1 MTKQPPAVSNLGA
14 RDGKTTQ
21 SIALAILALF
31 LLGLVFSS
39 STVEAADLTKHLA
52 TRVIDAQLPLK
63 EVQRF
68 CDARVPRMPKV
79 STRAEWQAFAN
90 RTRKDVLDNVV
101 FQGSASQWRDEKL
114 VVERL
119 ETIEGGPEYVI
130 HKLRYLA
137 APGMWIPALMYEP
150 KKLTG
155 KVPVMLNVNGHDS
168 KNGKAA
174 EYKQKRCINQA
185 KRGMIALNV
194 EWLGMGQLN
203 VEGNSHYRMNQLDL
217 CGTNGMAPFYLSMSR
232 GLDVLLAH
240 KHADPSR
247 VGVAGLSGGGW
258 QTIFIS
264 SLDTRVTLC
273 DPVAGYSSFLTRSQY
288 FSDLGDSEQTPNDL
302 AKYADYTHLTA
313 MLAPR
318 ASLLTF
324 NAKDN
329 CCFASPHALP
339 PLLNAATP
347 IFRLYGKTDHLKW
360 HVNHD
365 PGNHNFGL
373 DNRQALYRML
383 GDFFFADAKNFNAK
397 EIECDKEVKS
407 FKELTVKIPKN
418 NATFHSLAVAEMKNL
433 PTEKLPSEGPAYKKW
448 QSATRKALR
457 KSIVAKSY
465 KVTAQSKD
473 KITLDSGVSVQSHAL
488 KLGSEWTVPCTE
500 FAPKD
505 AKSTTIVL
513 ADGGRKSIPSETIN
527 SLLADGQRVLAID
540 PFYFGESKISQR
552 DFLFALL
559 VATVGERPIGIQAN
573 QINAIAKWARSEFGT
588 KTVNVSSIGPRT
600 SLMSRVAAGC
610 DTQISACHTKDEFT
624 SLRAV
629 IEQDLTVNKQPELFC
644 FGLLKTCDIS
654 HLKHLAK

>member
-1 MTKQPPAVSNLGA
+1 MRKQLRQCLV
-14 RDGKTTQ
+14 
-21 SIALAILALF
+21 LAIC
-31 LLGLVFSS
+31 LVFVSQL
-39 STVEAADLTKHLA
+39 EAEDFSKYLSA
-52 TRVIDAQLPLK
+52 RVIDAQLPLK

-79 STRAEWQAFAN
+79 TTQAQWQEFADK
-90 RTRKDVLDNVV
+90 TRKAVLDNVV
-101 FQGSASQWRDEKL
+101 FQGSAKKWRDEKL

-119 ETIEGGPEYVI
+119 GTIEGGPEYVI

-150 KKLTG
+150 KKLSG
-155 KVPVMLNVNGHDS
+155 KVPVMLNVNGHDR

-194 EWLGMGQLN
+194 EWLGMGQLH
-203 VEGNSHYRMNQLDL
+203 VDGNSHYRMNQLDL

-232 GLDVLLAH
+232 GLDILLSH
-240 KHADPSR
+240 KHADPTR

-347 IFRLYGKTDHLKW
+347 IFKLYGKPGRLKW

-373 DNRQALYRML
+373 DNRQALYRHL
-383 GDFFFADAKNFNAK
+383 GDFFFADADDFNVK
-397 EIECDKEVKS
+397 EIECEEEVKT
-407 FKELTVKIPKN
+407 FKELTVEIPDN
-418 NATFHSLAVAEMKNL
+418 NATFHSLAVQEMNNVPMVKIATAGE
-433 PTEKLPSEGPAYKKW
+433 PFRQW
-448 QSATRKALR
+448 QAITRKQLR
-457 KSIVAKSY
+457 ESIVAKSY
-465 KVTAQSKD
+465 KVTAKSHDPIK
-473 KITLDSGVSVQSHAL
+473 LESGVTVRSHAL
-488 KLGSEWTVPCTE
+488 KLGKEWTVPCTE
-500 FAPKD
+500 FTPTTPK
-505 AKSTTIVL
+505 ATTIVL
-513 ADGGRKSIPSETIN
+513 ADGGRKSIPSETI
-527 SLLADGQRVLAID
+527 SRLLAQQQRVLAID
-540 PFYFGESKISQR
+540 PFYFGESKIAQK
-552 DFLFALL
+552 DFLFALM

-573 QINAIAKWARSEFGT
+573 QINAIAKWARESFDSDH
-588 KTVNVSSIGPRT
+588 VNVSSIGPRT
-600 SLMSRVAAGC
+600 SLMARVAAACDSQVSGC
-610 DTQISACHTKDEFT
+610 QTKDEFS
-624 SLRAV
+624 SLREV
-629 IEQDLTVNKQPELFC
+629 IKQDLTVNKQPELFC
-644 FGLLKTCDIS
+644 FGLLKTCDIP
-654 HLKHLAK
+654 HLKLLAK